1 MSTKTSFRA
10 RSQRTQAAV
19 WPELMGLLAGLPPS
33 KQDELLD
40 FARFLHQQATSKTA
54 QSDVRVELRDLPAD
68 SLIGLTAIVQLG
80 GDAVRDTE
88 ALYDG
93 F

>member
-1 MSTKTSFRA
+1 MSTKMSS
-10 RSQRTQAAV
+10 RSRSRGTQTAA

-54 QSDVRVELRDLPAD
+54 QSDARVELRDLPAE
-68 SLIGLTAIVQLG
+68 SLIGLTAIVHLG